1 MKAHEVL
8 PEEMNGER
16 DLPSVRVKPTR
27 RNGKIPYLA
36 LEILR
41 LRDRAC
47 GSVTSAWVLGKVA
60 DTQCA

>member
-16 DLPSVRVKPTR
+16 DLPSVGSNQQG
-27 RNGKIPYLA
+27 RNGKIPYLT

-41 LRDRAC
+41 LRDKAC
-47 GSVTSAWVLGKVA
+47 GSVTS
-60 DTQCA
+60 T